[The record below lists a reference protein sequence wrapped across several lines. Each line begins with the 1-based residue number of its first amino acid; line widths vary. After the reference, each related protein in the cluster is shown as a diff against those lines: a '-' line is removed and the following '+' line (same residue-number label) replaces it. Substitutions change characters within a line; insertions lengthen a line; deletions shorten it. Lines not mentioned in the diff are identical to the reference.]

1 MCQQKN
7 IVISKKS
14 TTYTIKKLLKTLFK
28 KQEKQCETL
37 YIEFNENMQNEE
49 MNENVINEKLST
61 CAYDDFYTTYP
72 YEEEEEEIYVPV
84 RFARTEAGTFFWTTN
99 LSPAVSMSPSSDTD
113 LIQPAFCM
121 SNGQSPQLQFQDRW
135 AQA

>member
-14 TTYTIKKLLKTLFK
+14 TTYTIKNILKTLFK
-28 KQEKQCETL
+28 KQQNQQEAL
-37 YIEFNENMQNEE
+37 FIEFNENMQNEE
-49 MNENVINEKLST
+49 MDENVINEKLS
-61 CAYDDFYTTYP
+61 AYVFEDIHED
-72 YEEEEEEIYVPV
+72 EEEEVYVPV
-84 RFARTEAGTFFWTTN
+84 RFARTDAGTFFWTTN
-99 LSPAVSMSPSSDTD
+99 LSPAVSMTPSSDKD
-113 LIQPAFCM
+113 LIQPTFCM

>member
-1 MCQQKN
+1 MN

-14 TTYTIKKLLKTLFK
+14 TTYTIKKMLKTLFK
-28 KQEKQCETL
+28 KQKQQETL
-37 YIEFNENMQNEE
+37 FIEFNENMQNEE
-49 MNENVINEKLST
+49 MNENVINEKLSEFVLDHFHNE
-61 CAYDDFYTTYP
+61 YQHED
-72 YEEEEEEIYVPV
+72 EEEEVYVPV

>member
-14 TTYTIKKLLKTLFK
+14 TTYTIKKMLKTLFK
-28 KQEKQCETL
+28 KQKQQETL
-37 YIEFNENMQNEE
+37 FIEFNENMQNEE
-49 MNENVINEKLST
+49 MNENVINEKLSEFVLDHFHNE
-61 CAYDDFYTTYP
+61 YQHEDD
-72 YEEEEEEIYVPV
+72 EEEVYVPV
-84 RFARTEAGTFFWTTN
+84 RFARTQAGTFFWTTN
-99 LSPAVSMSPSSDTD
+99 LSPSVSMSPSSDTD